1 MPVQIVITSDSP
13 QEAGLELLALT
24 EALRGRQTA
33 APKPAPAPEP
43 APEPKEEPPAAK
55 MNTKPRG
62 GRPKKITKELEQGDE
77 DRKEAAQGVP
87 DTAQE
92 KEISSDTV
100 KAKLQELQRL
110 MGPAKATSWFRGA
123 FKVQKFSEID
133 PADYVTV
140 VRTIEQRLTKLIEE
154 QE

>member
-33 APKPAPAPEP
+33 EPKPAPAPEP

-133 PADYVTV
+133 PKDYVTV
-140 VRTIEQRLTKLIEE
+140 VRTVEQRLTKLIEE